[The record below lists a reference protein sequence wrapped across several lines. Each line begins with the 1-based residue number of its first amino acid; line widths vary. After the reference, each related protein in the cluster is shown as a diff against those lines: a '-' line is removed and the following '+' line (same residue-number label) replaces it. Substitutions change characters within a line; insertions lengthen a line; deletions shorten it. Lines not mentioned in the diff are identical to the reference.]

1 MKSLI
6 LKEVNR
12 FTVAFIL
19 LYGIY
24 VILHGHLSPGGGFAG
39 GTVISAGMILYKFV
53 HPEKS
58 KDVFSFDFIKNVIC
72 GALVV
77 YGLTKGYHILTGIY
91 GIGHGEHVK
100 HSVYSIANGGT
111 IVLLNVCV
119 GLIVA
124 STFYTL
130 VCLFLD
136 GEMK

>member
-39 GTVISAGMILYKFV
+39 GTVISAGMILYKFAN
-53 HPEKS
+53 PERS
-58 KDVFSFDFIKNVIC
+58 SQVFSFDFIKNLIC
-72 GALVV
+72 GSLII
-77 YGLTKGYHILTGIY
+77 YGLAKGYHIITGVY
-91 GIGHGEHVK
+91 GIGHGEHIK
-100 HSVYSIANGGT
+100 HSVHSIANGGT
-111 IVLLNVCV
+111 LVLLNICV

-124 STFYTL
+124 CTFYSL
-130 VCLFLD
+130 ICLFLD
-136 GEMK
+136 GEME